1 MRGKDWNGKQP
12 VLALL
17 KLGLRMIFYL
27 PQGVNT
33 NSDFVE
39 KDVGNTS
46 LATSRSFKCG
56 LCNKT
61 DIVKGTRETW
71 LPWFIWPLMY

>member
-39 KDVGNTS
+39 KDV
-46 LATSRSFKCG
+46 
-56 LCNKT
+56 
-61 DIVKGTRETW
+61 ETLLW
-71 LPWFIWPLMY
+71 LQVGASNVGCAIKQT